1 MSQRA
6 NSTAEAIGQLKP
18 AQLIQFLR
26 RLKPTDPSVQELDIN
41 TLGLVIDPKKL
52 KRNEFVQLLTLI
64 TDLAESGARL
74 NLAAMRPET
83 FAAIMTR
90 ASTDQIDAVMA
101 VPALRASIL
110 REVFRRMA
118 EHFRAD
124 RAPKGTAVVHWRIM
138 GGDGDGG
145 FDRYETVLA
154 DGKCTVTEGRSGEH
168 DEQVGSRATITIGPA
183 EFLKLATGN
192 GSAPVMFMTGKLRV
206 KGDLGFAASLSTL
219 FHLPKP

>member
-1 MSQRA
+1 MAQRMT
-6 NSTAEAIGQLKP
+6 STAEAIGQLKP
-18 AQLIQFLR
+18 GQLIQFLR
-26 RLKPTDPSVQELDIN
+26 RLKPTDPEVQTLDIN
-41 TLGLVIDPKKL
+41 TLGLVIDPKRL

-90 ASTDQIDAVMA
+90 ASAEQIDAVMA

-110 REVFRRMA
+110 DEVFRRMA

-124 RAPKGTAVVHWRIM
+124 RAPQGTAVVHWRIM
-138 GGDGDGG
+138 GGHGDGG

-154 DGKCTVTEGRSGEH
+154 DGICTVNPGRSA
-168 DEQVGSRATITIGPA
+168 DYDDQLASRATITIGPA

-192 GSAPVMFMTGKLRV
+192 GSAAVMFMTGKLRV
-206 KGDLGFAASLSTL
+206 KGDLGFAAGLSGL
-219 FHLPKP
+219 FHIPKA